1 MPIPKITEG
10 AIRHNTSPQSI
21 ARGETYYQNNAVGAL
36 TFRGSTLQA
45 AVKGSEPAPYRVSI
59 SFEGQRLTEVTCTC
73 PYNFEGWCK
82 HAVATLLVCLHQ
94 PQKIAERPTL
104 ERLLDR
110 LNHQQ
115 TQLLLQNLVA
125 KQPELIDSIDNY
137 ITRIA
142 GTDSAQQTSQLP
154 SKTPPKPSRINT
166 DSYRSQVRQ
175 IIKNGIDCLEDG
187 EDEEPISSELLELIA
202 EAQEFTKNDDT
213 NNALAILQVI
223 TETCI
228 ENWDDA
234 ANYGIDGD
242 EIVMG
247 LDDAWTEA
255 ILWASL
261 TQKQQL
267 ELQQNL
273 LNWQDEWNANF
284 GMSLEALRQGW
295 NYPPLQLVL
304 QGNISKQ
311 GAWEGEVPDYAD
323 ELARIRLRILD
334 RQKRHEEYLYLA
346 EAEGETQ
353 KYLVMLAS
361 LGRIS
366 EALSAAQT
374 QMTVVEQARALALEM
389 WQQSAKKEALEVAR
403 IGLSLPGRELYELA
417 TWTAQIAEDLG
428 DKDLA
433 LSAQIQAFLAR
444 PSLQDYCNVER
455 LAGERWL
462 TIKLELL
469 SHLRD
474 RTGWETRR
482 EKVDIFLHEGSI
494 DEAIEVVADFSSYDS
509 TPVHQVMEAA
519 MPHRP
524 DWVIKNACKRAES
537 IVEQGKADAYH
548 FAIAWLQKARAAYL
562 QSDRESEWSAYRAL
576 LVATHGRKRKF
587 MELLKPLS

>member
-1 MPIPKITEG
+1 MQ
-10 AIRHNTSPQSI
+10 ARCRHFIS
-21 ARGETYYQNNAVGAL
+21 L
-36 TFRGSTLQA
+36 
-45 AVKGSEPAPYRVSI
+45 PAPA
-59 SFEGQRLTEVTCTC
+59 F
-73 PYNFEGWCK
+73 
-82 HAVATLLVCLHQ
+82 
-94 PQKIAERPTL
+94 KIAERPTL

-462 TIKLELL
+462 T
-469 SHLRD
+469 R
-474 RTGWETRR
+474 
-482 EKVDIFLHEGSI
+482 
-494 DEAIEVVADFSSYDS
+494 
-509 TPVHQVMEAA
+509 
-519 MPHRP
+519 
-524 DWVIKNACKRAES
+524 AC
-537 IVEQGKADAYH
+537 
-548 FAIAWLQKARAAYL
+548 
-562 QSDRESEWSAYRAL
+562 
-576 LVATHGRKRKF
+576 
-587 MELLKPLS
+587 